1 MGRVIFYDWFCAM
14 DRVTSTLK
22 SSMVSGE
29 RVSSSTDSE
38 KRLSVSGKARSL
50 PLSLVDL
57 IKKLKKVEE
66 TKFWSAIE
74 EELNICCSLSSEGP
88 KDKASEEEV
97 FSSVLIAGEKVLLSK
112 SEGECV
118 PYFAKDLNKDSGVY
132 SRNYEGVFE
141 RCFATQPVKMITIVI
156 AAALFL
162 RDRNLFLRSDFLKK
176 HQSDDALSFIFNF
189 LSHREDFVSEF
200 CARSCLHDG
209 FYFAA
214 FLAFQDVVSKKDGM
228 EEEFKKLLTIADK
241 GEKASQDLARGIVS
255 ALAGIHKEATEKV
268 VEDLIAGKCDEHIIN
283 GLFAGLGNHVGEIA
297 RIFCQKLE
305 SGNSKEIASIL
316 AEILKKIACFETK
329 SVSGTKLSRDLLSGR
344 GQEKYLPRFIVQCLK
359 KKYGEQFCI
368 DMIGPILI
376 SLQDCDFPRG
386 RRFHYSEVVAF
397 LAAFFPRNHTE
408 EDLAKDL
415 VLKECFGD
423 GKLAYLCCSA
433 DRRITLN
440 SKLPHFKYF
449 ATVVIPTQEPK
460 AFTEFLLRISSGM
473 SFKRN
478 NSLLLATTRY
488 FLDVESKRIYEVWCS
503 FKGDNSKF
511 REGLDEGLEK
521 VRQAEL
527 ERERDQLERNTRSW
541 ISPFL
546 RK

>member
-1 MGRVIFYDWFCAM
+1 M

-29 RVSSSTDSE
+29 RVSSSTDSG
-38 KRLSVSGKARSL
+38 KGLSVSGKAHSL

-156 AAALFL
+156 AAALFFPVL
-162 RDRNLFLRSDFLKK
+162 PDRNLFLQSDFLKK
-176 HQSDDALSFIFNF
+176 HQRDDALSFILNF
-189 LSHREDFVSEF
+189 LSDGGDFVSKF
-200 CARSCLHDG
+200 GARSCLHEG

-214 FLAFQDVVSKKDGM
+214 FLAFQDVASKKDGI

-297 RIFCQKLE
+297 RIFCQKLGSE
-305 SGNSKEIASIL
+305 NSIEEVASIL
-316 AEILKKIACFETK
+316 AGILKKIACFETK
-329 SVSGTKLSRDLLSGR
+329 SVFGTKLSRDLLSGR
-344 GQEKYLPRFIVQCLK
+344 GQEKYLPRFIIQCLK

-368 DMIGPILI
+368 DMIGPVLI
-376 SLQDCDFPRG
+376 GLRDHDFPKG
-386 RRFHYSEVVAF
+386 RFHYSEVVAF

-449 ATVVIPTQEPK
+449 ATVVIPTQEPE